1 MSSYRSRSAELAAR
15 FAGAVDAGLVA
26 AGETFKTEVKRQLAP
41 GYTSGAFVTG
51 HVLGSVTRTEPSTVG
66 GVRVLHVGTNVDY
79 AMYWELGHQNLFM
92 RRFAQKEVWGPAIQS
107 TRDAQLDAF
116 RRAFASAMASGALGA
131 TGPVS
136 EAAD

>member
-1 MSSYRSRSAELAAR
+1 MSAYRSRSAQLAR
-15 FAGAVDAGLVA
+15 QFATAVDAGLIA
-26 AGETFKTEVKRQLAP
+26 TGEVYKTEVKRQLAP

-51 HVLGSVTRTEPSTVG
+51 RVLGSVTRTEPSTVG

-92 RRFAQKEVWGPAIQS
+92 RRFAQKEIWGPSITA

-116 RRAFASAMASGALGA
+116 RRAFASAM
-131 TGPVS
+131 PS
-136 EAAD
+136 EAAE

>member
-1 MSSYRSRSAELAAR
+1 MSSYRSRSAELAQR

-51 HVLGSVTRTEPSTVG
+51 HVLGSVTRTAPSTIG

-79 AMYWELGHQNLFM
+79 AMFWELGHENLFM
-92 RRFAQKEVWGPAIQS
+92 RRFAQKLVWGPAITS
-107 TRDAQLDAF
+107 TLEAQRAAFDEAF
-116 RRAFASAMASGALGA
+116 RRAMAGQAGGDLS
-131 TGPVS
+131 TSS